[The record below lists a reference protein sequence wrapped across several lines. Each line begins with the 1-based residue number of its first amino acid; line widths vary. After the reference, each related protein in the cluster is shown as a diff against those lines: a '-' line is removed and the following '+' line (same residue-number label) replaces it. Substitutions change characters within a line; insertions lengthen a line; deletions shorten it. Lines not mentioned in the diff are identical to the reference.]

1 MAKFKSGKS
10 GFSLIETSI
19 VILVIGLIVAGAL
32 SASRVVNYM
41 LLNTARDLTENS
53 ALNYMRR
60 DVIVWFDTTSEK
72 SFADSEVQDKS
83 PITNWYETM
92 PVKTIP
98 ATATQNT
105 NSQKPLYSANALN
118 GLPGLKF
125 DGVDDLMSITSSD
138 YINSSTPAFYNN
150 FSVFLV
156 AQSLASITINSESN
170 FSTSGQSSQRY
181 ALFPASG
188 DTVYPSMPG
197 AAAGAGISF
206 GLNGIGIYENASGY
220 TPPILSSSVGYSGI
234 SAVLMEYKDKNPKLY
249 VNNKF
254 VRSGLTSLKN
264 YVFPPFYIGGG
275 PSPWNGYGNFSG
287 YIGEIIII
295 DRALTAE
302 ERADIFAY
310 LKKKWKLNY

>member
-1 MAKFKSGKS
+1 MTKFKPNKS

-60 DVIVWFDTTSEK
+60 DVIVWFDTTYEK
-72 SFADSEVQDKS
+72 SFADAEVQDQS
-83 PITNWYETM
+83 TITNWYETM

-98 ATATQNT
+98 ATATQSIS
-105 NSQKPLYSANALN
+105 SQKPIYSATAMN

-125 DGVDDLMSITSSD
+125 DGVDDLMSITSTD
-138 YINSSTPAFYNN
+138 YINSTTPTFYNN

-156 AQSLASITINSESN
+156 AQSLANITINPESN
-170 FSTSGQSSQRY
+170 SSTSGQSNQRY

-188 DTVYPSMPG
+188 DTIYSSIPG
-197 AAAGAGISF
+197 SAAGSGISF

-234 SAVLMEYKDKNPKLY
+234 SAILMEYKDKNPKLY
-249 VNNKF
+249 VNNKI
-254 VRSGLTSLKN
+254 VRTGLSSPKS

-302 ERADIFAY
+302 ERTDIFAY